1 MLLKPSPNTTPNN
14 LKKNY
19 LYLTLSCVILYFS
32 SETLPNQWLKPKN
45 LLHLK
50 IKKMPMKEKPPSPQ
64 IHLKNYKKI
73 EKKLSLIK
81 SKKFLKNVEIQ

>member
-1 MLLKPSPNTTPNN
+1 MMLLNHSSSLSNLENGKHLKCGKKMLLKPSPNTTPNN

-50 IKKMPMKEKPPSPQ
+50 IKKMPMKEKPPSP
-64 IHLKNYKKI
+64 
-73 EKKLSLIK
+73 
-81 SKKFLKNVEIQ
+81 